1 MGEYV
6 ERTYDGVLGPEPYQA
21 YVPHGIVDWNPELS
35 EKTVQ
40 RVNAVG
46 VRLAELAEKLP
57 QHQAMSWCLNRS
69 EGIASSDV
77 EGISTTVRSLSLLE
91 SLRAVRNPA
100 RRERDTQ
107 ALGAVRLTAHAR
119 RIGRQ
124 SDAPIKVSDLCE
136 MQRRLFEGTQQGFE
150 LGRLRS
156 DDIWIGATGA
166 TPSEARYVAPPAALV
181 GPLCDDLLGY
191 MSAHDL
197 RHPLVKA
204 AIGHLQF
211 ETVHPFPD
219 GNGRVGRALIHCV
232 LQRCLPTVPTVPIST
247 AIAEHKQRY
256 FQALRPYQT
265 YTGDPDSQ
273 IRDACGEAFVSF
285 LADAVTVACDY
296 TEAVAHT
303 ITSMQ
308 TRWRA
313 LNLRRHSSA
322 LATLEAMSTM
332 PAVSINYLCE
342 ATGRNARTVRRG
354 LHRLVSAGAVTET
367 RDEDSGRRVFEV
379 PELLQV
385 VDHRQSLLRR
395 CWEAHRAGARQT
407 PAELV
412 AVWRHDVSMAS
423 AGQQPLKQPRR
434 CSHIGERSRVRCTQ
448 SVGHAPPHRYR

>member
-6 ERTYDGVLGPEPYQA
+6 ERTYDGVLGPEPYRA
-21 YVPHGIVDWNPELS
+21 YVPHGIVDWNPELG
-35 EKTVQ
+35 EQTVQ
-40 RVNAVG
+40 LVNTVG
-46 VRLAELAEKLP
+46 VRLAELAAKLP

-124 SDAPIKVSDLCE
+124 SGAPIKVADLCE
-136 MQRRLFEGTQQGFE
+136 MQRRLFEGTQPGFE
-150 LGRLRS
+150 IGRLRS

-166 TPSEARYVAPPAALV
+166 TPPEARYVAPPAALV
-181 GPLCDDLLGY
+181 GSLCDDL
-191 MSAHDL
+191 MSYVSANDL

-204 AIGHLQF
+204 AIAHLQF

-232 LQRCLPTVPTVPIST
+232 LQRCLPTVPPVPVSA
-247 AIAEHKQRY
+247 AIAERKQLY

-265 YTGDPDSQ
+265 YTGGPDSE

-285 LADAVTVACDY
+285 IADAVTVACDY
-296 TEAVAHT
+296 TEVVAQV

-308 TRWRA
+308 TRWRD
-313 LNLRRHSSA
+313 LDLRPHSSA
-322 LATLEAMSTM
+322 FATLEAMSTM
-332 PAVSINYLCE
+332 PAATVVYLSE
-342 ATGRNARTVRRG
+342 VTERSANSVRRG
-354 LHRLVSAGAVTET
+354 LRKLLSVGAVTEA
-367 RDEDSGRRVFEV
+367 RDEETGRRVFEV

-385 VDHRQSLLRR
+385 VDHRQGLLRR
-395 CWEAHRAGARQT
+395 CWEAHQVGNRRSPAEAAAAWHADIARDRAARQPST
-407 PAELV
+407 QL
-412 AVWRHDVSMAS
+412 
-423 AGQQPLKQPRR
+423 QR
-434 CSHIGERSRVRCTQ
+434 CAHIGQRSGVRCTQ
-448 SVGHAPPHRYR
+448 RLGHAPPHRYN